1 MSNEIQLSEYSQPIA
16 DLDEGYSLTSDFV
29 Y

>member
-1 MSNEIQLSEYSQPIA
+1 MSNEIQLSEYSQSIA